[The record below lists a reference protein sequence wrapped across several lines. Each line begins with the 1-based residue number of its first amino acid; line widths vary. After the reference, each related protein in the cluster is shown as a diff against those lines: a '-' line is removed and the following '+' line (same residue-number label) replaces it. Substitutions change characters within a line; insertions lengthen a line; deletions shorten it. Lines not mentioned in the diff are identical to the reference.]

1 MTIGSFSP
9 DSLFADFYMNK
20 KLTVKR
26 IDEIQNI
33 LNEVYCLKCS
43 IIDTLFEYLETI
55 RKMRVEAGIDKHYA
69 TNILDILKP
78 SEPQVSKMLCY
89 FFSYTQNDD
98 FLLWRSF
105 TEKNLYSCRFDK
117 QWVKKPVF
125 SSEKYRIDILVKEQ
139 LYAVIIENKIHDA
152 IFQRNQLARYINV
165 TKSLINKDN
174 IFIVLL
180 PKESYSGYIDDIPDS
195 VWRLP
200 CDWEA
205 SNNERKCALRGDST
219 LCACD
224 IENLSEGKQKEFKC
238 KECLNFK
245 EYYIN
250 QTKVLDN
257 TFIDWLDQELEKN
270 ASADTIIQSTMLLFS
285 DYLKGIRHLRNKD
298 KFIMAITDYLRNKL
312 ISEDSITSD
321 NFKNISEMIESVTD
335 LKNGLE
341 RLVVAYSEELIDKWY
356 NSFKEWYDE
365 QSVKDTYQLKH
376 ISKTCFYI
384 KINGIQIGCW
394 SGKDNGNNN
403 YLNYPY
409 WGFNEVEKVINDAMG
424 WVEEI
429 KSQANV
435 TILHD
440 DSNGSFLSWGSTTNG
455 SEDLKKYVQ
464 AAINI
469 ENKS

>member
-1 MTIGSFSP
+1 MV
-9 DSLFADFYMNK
+9 K
-20 KLTVKR
+20 KLTVER
-26 IDEIQNI
+26 IGEIQNI
-33 LNEVYCLKCS
+33 LNEVCCLKCS
-43 IIDTLFEYLETI
+43 IIDTLFEYLDTI

-69 TNILDILKP
+69 TNILDILNP
-78 SEPQVSKMLCY
+78 TEPLVSKILCS
-89 FFSYTQNDD
+89 FLSFTQNGK
-98 FLLWRSF
+98 FCLWRSF
-105 TEKNLYSCRFDK
+105 TENFLSRCGFKNK
-117 QWVKKPVF
+117 WINKPIF
-125 SSEKYRIDILVKEQ
+125 SSEENRIDILVKEQ
-139 LYAVIIENKIHDA
+139 SYAVIVENKIHDA

-165 TKSLINKDN
+165 TKSLTNEDN
-174 IFIVLL
+174 VFIVLL
-180 PKESYSGYIDDIPDS
+180 PKESYNGYIDGIPDS

-200 CDWEA
+200 CDWKV

-219 LCACD
+219 RCACD
-224 IENLSEGKQKEFKC
+224 IENLSEDKQKKFKC

-257 TFIDWLDQELEKN
+257 TFFDWLDQELEKN

-285 DYLKGIRHLRNKD
+285 DYIKGIRHLRNKD

-312 ISEDSITSD
+312 ISKDDSDAD

-335 LKNGLE
+335 LKIGLE
-341 RLVVAYSEELIDKWY
+341 RLAVAYSEELIDKWHK
-356 NSFKEWYDE
+356 SFKEWYDQ
-365 QSVKDTYQLKH
+365 QSVKDTYLLKYNK
-376 ISKTCFYI
+376 KTCFYI
-384 KINGIQIGCW
+384 EIKGIQIGCW

-409 WGFNEVEKVINDAMG
+409 WGFNEVKKVINDARG

-455 SEDLKKYVQ
+455 FEDLKKYVQ
-464 AAINI
+464 ATITLGYMV
-469 ENKS
+469 

>member
-1 MTIGSFSP
+1 MGVFLPIVYWWI
-9 DSLFADFYMNK
+9 LYMVK
-20 KLTVKR
+20 KLTVER
-26 IDEIQNI
+26 IGEIQNI
-33 LNEVYCLKCS
+33 LNEVCCLKCS
-43 IIDTLFEYLETI
+43 IIDTLFEYLDTI

-69 TNILDILKP
+69 TNILDILNP
-78 SEPQVSKMLCY
+78 TEPLVSKILCS
-89 FFSYTQNDD
+89 FLSFTQNGK
-98 FLLWRSF
+98 FCLWRSF
-105 TEKNLYSCRFDK
+105 TENFLSRCGFKNK
-117 QWVKKPVF
+117 WINKPIF
-125 SSEKYRIDILVKEQ
+125 SSEENRIDILVKEQ
-139 LYAVIIENKIHDA
+139 SYAVIVENKIHDA

-165 TKSLINKDN
+165 TKSLTNEDN
-174 IFIVLL
+174 VFIVLL
-180 PKESYSGYIDDIPDS
+180 PKESYNGYIDGIPDS

-200 CDWEA
+200 CDWKV

-219 LCACD
+219 RCACD
-224 IENLSEGKQKEFKC
+224 IENLSEDKQKKFKC

-257 TFIDWLDQELEKN
+257 TFFDWLDQELEKN

-285 DYLKGIRHLRNKD
+285 DYIKGIRHLRNKD

-312 ISEDSITSD
+312 ISKDDSDAD

-335 LKNGLE
+335 LKIGLE
-341 RLVVAYSEELIDKWY
+341 RLAVAYSEELIDKWHK
-356 NSFKEWYDE
+356 SFKEWYDQ
-365 QSVKDTYQLKH
+365 QSVKDTYLLKYNK
-376 ISKTCFYI
+376 KTCFYI
-384 KINGIQIGCW
+384 EIKGIQIGCW

-409 WGFNEVEKVINDAMG
+409 WGFNEVKKVINDARG

-455 SEDLKKYVQ
+455 FEDLKKYVQ
-464 AAINI
+464 ATITLGYMV
-469 ENKS
+469 

>member
-1 MTIGSFSP
+1 MV
-9 DSLFADFYMNK
+9 K
-20 KLTVKR
+20 KLTVER
-26 IDEIQNI
+26 IGEIQNI
-33 LNEVYCLKCS
+33 LNEVCCLKCS
-43 IIDTLFEYLETI
+43 IIDTLFEYLDTI

-69 TNILDILKP
+69 TNILDILNP
-78 SEPQVSKMLCY
+78 TEPLVSKILCS
-89 FFSYTQNDD
+89 FLSFTQNGK
-98 FLLWRSF
+98 FCLWRSF
-105 TEKNLYSCRFDK
+105 TENFLSRCGFKNK
-117 QWVKKPVF
+117 WINKPIF
-125 SSEKYRIDILVKEQ
+125 SSEENRIDILVKEQ
-139 LYAVIIENKIHDA
+139 SYAVIVENKIHDA

-165 TKSLINKDN
+165 TKSLTNEDN
-174 IFIVLL
+174 VFIVLL
-180 PKESYSGYIDDIPDS
+180 PKESYNGYIDGIPDS

-200 CDWEA
+200 CDWKV

-219 LCACD
+219 RCACD
-224 IENLSEGKQKEFKC
+224 IENLSEDKQKKFKC

-257 TFIDWLDQELEKN
+257 TFFDWLDQELEKN
-270 ASADTIIQSTMLLFS
+270 ASADTTVQSTMLLFS
-285 DYLKGIRHLRNKD
+285 DYIKGIRHLRNKD

-312 ISEDSITSD
+312 ISKDDSDAD

-335 LKNGLE
+335 LKIGLE
-341 RLVVAYSEELIDKWY
+341 RLAVAYSEELIDKWHK
-356 NSFKEWYDE
+356 SFKEWYDQ
-365 QSVKDTYQLKH
+365 QSVKDTYLLKYNK
-376 ISKTCFYI
+376 KTCFYI
-384 KINGIQIGCW
+384 EIKGIQIGCW

-409 WGFNEVEKVINDAMG
+409 WGFNEVKKVINDARG

-455 SEDLKKYVQ
+455 FEDLKKYVQ
-464 AAINI
+464 ATITLGYMV
-469 ENKS
+469 

>member
-1 MTIGSFSP
+1 MGVFLPIVYWWI
-9 DSLFADFYMNK
+9 LYMVK
-20 KLTVKR
+20 KLTVER
-26 IDEIQNI
+26 IGEIQNI
-33 LNEVYCLKCS
+33 LNEVCCLNCS
-43 IIDTLFEYLETI
+43 IIDTLFEYLDTI

-69 TNILDILKP
+69 TNILDILNP
-78 SEPQVSKMLCY
+78 TEPLVSKILCS
-89 FFSYTQNDD
+89 FLSFTQNGK
-98 FLLWRSF
+98 FCLWRSF
-105 TEKNLYSCRFDK
+105 TENFLSRCGFKNK
-117 QWVKKPVF
+117 WINKPIF
-125 SSEKYRIDILVKEQ
+125 SSEENRIDILVKEQ
-139 LYAVIIENKIHDA
+139 SYAVIVENKIHDA

-165 TKSLINKDN
+165 TKSLTNEDN
-174 IFIVLL
+174 VFIVLL
-180 PKESYSGYIDDIPDS
+180 PKESYNGYIDGIPDS

-200 CDWEA
+200 CDWKV

-219 LCACD
+219 RCACD
-224 IENLSEGKQKEFKC
+224 IENLSEDKQKNFKC

-257 TFIDWLDQELEKN
+257 TFFDWLDQELEKN

-285 DYLKGIRHLRNKD
+285 DYIKGIRHLRNKD

-312 ISEDSITSD
+312 ISKDDSDAD

-335 LKNGLE
+335 LKIGLE
-341 RLVVAYSEELIDKWY
+341 RLAVTYSEELIDKWHK
-356 NSFKEWYDE
+356 SFKEWYDQ
-365 QSVKDTYQLKH
+365 QSVKDTYLLKYNK
-376 ISKTCFYI
+376 KTCFYI
-384 KINGIQIGCW
+384 EIKGIQIGCW

-409 WGFNEVEKVINDAMG
+409 WGFNEVKKVINDARG

-455 SEDLKKYVQ
+455 FEDLKKYVQ
-464 AAINI
+464 AAITLGYMV
-469 ENKS
+469 